1 MAGKMFASKEMH
13 GPSARRAARPFTA
26 ACAVCLGATALVSAC
41 GSQSPSSGSRPPSG
55 SGGPSSGSSGSG
67 SGQGTSGASGST
79 GGSSGSA
86 SGGLGTNT
94 GGAGTEA
101 GADSTTREGGAAV
114 NCPAVDSTMGSGTAR
129 AVTVDAAQVIGTI
142 RSLQGA
148 HWNPGPANQAL
159 SQNYVAMGVDIIRTH
174 DGGGVQGTGA
184 GDVDGPGASR
194 MVPSLT
200 ADPMLAASYN
210 FGPTDSML
218 KNMRDAGAQIYFRVG
233 RSNISG
239 ANTVPPDFTKYAQFV
254 QHIVMHYNQ
263 GWASGFTYGIKYF
276 EIWNE
281 PDFLPFWAGTPDQY
295 HDLYKTIA
303 LAIKATDSTALV
315 GGPAISTFNDKTG
328 LRATFLQYLKDN
340 KVPLDFYSFHK
351 YTNKSQDPMDYARM
365 AQSYR
370 ADLDKYG
377 FNSTQIVN
385 SEFESS
391 LEGDVM
397 LGGEAGHAAFLADA
411 LIYMQNGAV
420 DKATSYMTI
429 GSAAT
434 KESLAFGAISKLN
447 ATPSRLCAQGGDDD
461 GFGVIAGLAQS
472 SPKLQVV
479 IANYQIS
486 TSLMGPIPGGNEES
500 LMGLATMT
508 YLDRRTFTY
517 PDKDGYALTVKSIPD
532 SWGDVTVKQYRIDAN
547 NSFSVVNT
555 KVFTT
560 TDRAQGSLTVSGSWI
575 HATASPPNDPKG
587 AAQGLDLIVVT
598 GAAAAQ

>member
-1 MAGKMFASKEMH
+1 MTMTSNANSSRGSGH
-13 GPSARRAARPFTA
+13 PLGSWSGYGL
-26 ACAVCLGATALVSAC
+26 AVLSLAMAC
-41 GSQSPSSGSRPPSG
+41 GTSSTPQASNNPPGTTGTEDGASSGGG
-55 SGGPSSGSSGSG
+55 SSSGSSSPTGASG
-67 SGQGTSGASGST
+67 AGGSGAS
-79 GGSSGSA
+79 SSGSNA
-86 SGGLGTNT
+86 EPSSGTSNT
-94 GGAGTEA
+94 GDGSTTTSPEA
-101 GADSTTREGGAAV
+101 GMV

-129 AVTVDAAQVIGTI
+129 AVTVDAAQIIGTI

-159 SQNYVAMGVDIIRTH
+159 SQNYVAMGVDMIRTH

-200 ADPMLAASYN
+200 ADPTLAASYN
-210 FGPTDSML
+210 FGPTDSMI

-239 ANTVPPDFTKYAQFV
+239 ANTVPPDFAKYAQFV

-281 PDFLPFWAGTPDQY
+281 PDFRPFWAGTPDQY

-351 YTNKSQDPMDYARM
+351 YTNKSQDPMDFARE

-377 FNSTQIVN
+377 FTSTQIVN
-385 SEFESS
+385 SEYESS

-411 LIYMQNGAV
+411 LIYMQNGPV

-429 GSAAT
+429 GSTPT

-447 ATPSRLCAQGGDDD
+447 ATPSRLCGQGGDDN
-461 GFGVIAGLAQS
+461 GFGVIAGLSKS
-472 SPKLQVV
+472 SPELHVV

-486 TSLMGPIPGGNEES
+486 TSLMGPIPGGNDES
-500 LMGLATMT
+500 LSGLATMT

-517 PDKDGYALTVKSIPD
+517 PDKDGYALTIKSVPD

-547 NSFSVVNT
+547 NDFAVVNT
-555 KVFTT
+555 KVFKTA
-560 TDRAQGSLTVSGSWI
+560 DRTQGSLTVSGSWI
-575 HATASPPNDPKG
+575 RATANPPDDPKG

-598 GAAAAQ
+598 GAAATH